1 MKNILVDWK
10 NRLKKGHMLS
20 IICVLLIVVAILVA
34 ILYQKQREYRQA
46 SENSYNMAFS
56 ELVDCVQNV
65 ETYLAKSLISSTPE
79 HGAETLTHLWREA
92 NLAQT
97 YLSRLPIESQELE
110 NTEKFLNQVSDYS
123 YSLSRKNIYNESLS
137 EEDLNNMTQQFES
150 MFNDMSENM
159 DFSEYDDILFISK
172 SVGTVVASAY
182 AGMHHLKTRNVYYTP
197 VEASF
202 QFMTQPG
209 IVFTGTADTWVSHKS
224 IRDLCEKGGFPMY
237 VTEDGNH
244 SLETG
249 DVQKDLENLLA
260 IMRTTEGYIA
270 LL

>member
-1 MKNILVDWK
+1 MKKLAVIFPGVGYHADKPLLYYSKKIAAHYGYETVEVAYGKLPKKVKGSKEKMEKTFRIALGRAEDILK
-10 NRLKKGHMLS
+10 N
-20 IICVLLIVVAILVA
+20 V
-34 ILYQKQREYRQA
+34 
-46 SENSYNMAFS
+46 
-56 ELVDCVQNV
+56 
-65 ETYLAKSLISSTPE
+65 
-79 HGAETLTHLWREA
+79 
-92 NLAQT
+92 
-97 YLSRLPIESQELE
+97 
-110 NTEKFLNQVSDYS
+110 
-123 YSLSRKNIYNESLS
+123 
-137 EEDLNNMTQQFES
+137 
-150 MFNDMSENM
+150 

-209 IVFTGTADTWVSHKS
+209 IVFTGTADTWVSHKA